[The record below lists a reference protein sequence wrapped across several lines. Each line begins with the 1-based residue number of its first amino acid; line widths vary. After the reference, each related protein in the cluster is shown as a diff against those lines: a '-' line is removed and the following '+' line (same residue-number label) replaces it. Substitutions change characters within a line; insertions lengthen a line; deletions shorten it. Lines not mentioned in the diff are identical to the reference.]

1 MMTMRSFSPYVVATA
16 VLVLSPL
23 AALSGELPF
32 AAPGKG
38 SFVHADS
45 APRGS
50 QPVTVLTYV
59 PAACAAKACP
69 LVISMHGLTRNA
81 EAARDN
87 WVAAADANGLVVA
100 APELDAVRF
109 PTRLYQLGG
118 VQGET
123 ERANWIYST
132 IERLFDRLKASGRIS
147 GDGYVL
153 FGHSAG
159 AQFVHRMVLMMPE
172 ARWST
177 AVVGNAGYYTLPVG
191 SAAAEGRDYPFSLG
205 STPATADSLRRSF
218 AKPLLLLLGDQDND
232 PQHHQL
238 NNSAGAK
245 AQGPHRLAR
254 GQFFFSVADA
264 EAKRL
269 NLPFN
274 WRMSIVPGVAHEQ
287 TKMAE
292 AAARILFGR

>member
-1 MMTMRSFSPYVVATA
+1 MKHILVALIVTWLTA
-16 VLVLSPL
+16 GHVLLAGPVLS
-23 AALSGELPF
+23 AETPF
-32 AAPGKG
+32 AVAGKG
-38 SFVHADS
+38 SFIHIDS

-50 QPVTVLTYV
+50 QPVTVQTYV

-87 WVAAADANGLVVA
+87 WVAAADANGLVIA
-100 APELDAVRF
+100 APDLDAARF

-123 ERANWIYST
+123 ERANWIYAT
-132 IERLFDRLKASGRIS
+132 IERLFDRLKASGRVS
-147 GDGYVL
+147 GDSYVL

-172 ARWST
+172 ARYST
-177 AVVGNAGYYTLPVG
+177 AIIGNAGYYTLPVD
-191 SAAAEGRDYPFSLG
+191 SAAAGARDYPFSLG
-205 STPATADSLRRSF
+205 KTPATIDSLRLSF
-218 AKPLLLLLGDQDND
+218 GRPMLVLLGDQDND
-232 PQHHQL
+232 PQHDQL

-254 GQFFFSVADA
+254 GQFFFATAQA
-264 EAKRL
+264 EARRL

-274 WRMSIVPGVAHEQ
+274 WRLAIVPGVAHEQ
-287 TKMAE
+287 VKIAD
-292 AAARILFGR
+292 AAAKILFGK